1 MAKAGGNATLDQMRP
16 MLQALLADRFHLMV
30 RREAKELPFYEL
42 TAARG
47 GLRIEAAKEGS
58 CVTFAPNNPPP
69 RPDPSR
75 SFRPLNLCGGVN
87 RSVAS
92 AAPERRDLIEAV
104 GISMPRLI
112 EMVSDE
118 VGRTIVDKTGF
129 IGPFDFRLEFA
140 PESASG
146 GNLSSPSIATALQE
160 QLGLQLKS
168 ARGPVEV
175 LVIDHVERLRR
186 ISRVGT

>member
-1 MAKAGGNATLDQMRP
+1 
-16 MLQALLADRFHLMV
+16 MLQSLLADRFNLTL
-30 RREAKELPFYEL
+30 RRETKELPFYEL

-47 GLRIEAAKEGS
+47 GLKIEAAKEGS
-58 CVTFAPNNPPP
+58 CVTFDPNNPPP
-69 RPDPSR
+69 RPDPNR
-75 SFRPLNLCGGVN
+75 PFRPLNFCGGVN

-92 AAPERRDLIEAV
+92 AAPERRDLIEAA

-129 IGPFDFRLEFA
+129 TGTFNLRLEFA

-146 GNLSSPSIATALQE
+146 ANLSGPSISTALQE

-175 LVIDHVERLRR
+175 LVIDHAE
-186 ISRVGT
+186 TPTAN